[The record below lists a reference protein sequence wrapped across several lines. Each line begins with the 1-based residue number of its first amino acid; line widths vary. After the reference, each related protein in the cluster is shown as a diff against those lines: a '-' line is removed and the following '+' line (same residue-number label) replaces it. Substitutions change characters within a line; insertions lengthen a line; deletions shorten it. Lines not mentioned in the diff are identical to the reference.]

1 MSLEPVYKVRQ
12 TCCIASMKPQARQ
25 GGAVLMIALVMIFVM
40 SILGVSAMRGAT
52 LEGQLANNTLQK
64 EITFQSAESSTDILL
79 AQDKVLENM
88 ICQPNSTTQTPEADQ
103 IEEQNTYTVLEDGGQ
118 THVPGFEIGG
128 PKSARRFIATGFSEL
143 PGANTSTTIA
153 QGVVLLGAKDST
165 GGC

>member
-1 MSLEPVYKVRQ
+1 
-12 TCCIASMKPQARQ
+12 
-25 GGAVLMIALVMIFVM
+25 
-40 SILGVSAMRGAT
+40 MRGAT

-79 AQDKVLENM
+79 ALENSLENI
-88 ICQPNSTTQTPEADQ
+88 ICKPPLTTDTPEASQ

-128 PKSARRFIATGFSEL
+128 PISARRFVATGFSDL